1 MTDITTTMDY
11 NTENTIIE
19 IVKKRP
25 IGRPKIFTAEEQKEK
40 TKIIS
45 QRYYQNNC
53 EQKKEYV
60 KSYYIENR
68 DAVRER
74 KRIYYLRKKSEKQNV
89 VY

>member
-1 MTDITTTMDY
+1 MDY

-60 KSYYIENR
+60 NR
-68 DAVRER
+68 IISKTEMLCV
-74 KRIYYLRKKSEKQNV
+74 SEKD
-89 VY
+89 YII